1 MILIILILEFGKLVI
16 INIIEYYSWRN
27 CIMQTELLENPT
39 LIENDTIVDEQREES
54 ASNIKSII
62 SKYKEQMV
70 VTVKSDKKIKLV

>member
-1 MILIILILEFGKLVI
+1 
-16 INIIEYYSWRN
+16 
-27 CIMQTELLENPT
+27 MQTELLENPT